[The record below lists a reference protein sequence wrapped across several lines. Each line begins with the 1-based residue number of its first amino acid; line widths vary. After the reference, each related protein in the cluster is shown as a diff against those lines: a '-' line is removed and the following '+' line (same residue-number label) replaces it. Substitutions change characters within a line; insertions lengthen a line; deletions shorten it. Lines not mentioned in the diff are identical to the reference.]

1 MAGPEVRSP
10 VVLHLVGAGAEAG
23 RWLGALTEAGVASRA
38 SESEDVAAVP
48 AALRDPL
55 DLILVWD
62 DAAGER
68 ALAALAAVRREE
80 MAVEVAGVL
89 HPEAEEAGRALLE
102 RGAAAVLARDRPERL
117 PATLERILRA
127 VRIETRTELTG
138 RIAHDLNNLLAPIP
152 LAVQLLSRAA
162 GRPPDAGTL
171 DAVDLATRG
180 SMAAVR
186 ELSELLVTTPEAAV
200 RVRAKH
206 LLALAARHWRR
217 PPPATAAAPSG
228 VITDYPPDLAQVRV
242 DPVRVL
248 QVLSC
253 LARRALDEAGGGE
266 LRFRGR
272 NLERAGGPDPGP
284 ATGAGRAAV
293 ELRVLCGASGAESG
307 AAEAEPAPGPA
318 DALAAVRAVVEA
330 HGGSLERLA
339 GGPVGVGFAVVLPAA
354 AAAGPAPRGARPGAR

>member
-1 MAGPEVRSP
+1 VS
-10 VVLHLVGAGAEAG
+10 LHLVGAGAQAG
-23 RWLGALTEAGVASRA
+23 RWLGALTEAGVAFRA
-38 SESEDVAAVP
+38 SESEDAAAVP

-55 DLILVWD
+55 DLVLVWD

-68 ALAALAAVRREE
+68 ALAALAAVGREGL
-80 MAVEVAGVL
+80 AVEVAGVL
-89 HPEAEEAGRALLE
+89 HPEAEEAGRELLE

-117 PATLERILRA
+117 PAILERILRA
-127 VRIETRTELTG
+127 VRLETRAELIG

-171 DAVDLATRG
+171 DAVDLASRG

-206 LLALAARHWRR
+206 LLALAARRWRR
-217 PPPATAAAPSG
+217 PPPATAAGPAG
-228 VITDYPPDLAQVRV
+228 VIADYSPDLAQVRV
-242 DPVRVL
+242 DAVRVL

-266 LRFRGR
+266 LHLRGR
-272 NLERAGGPDPGP
+272 NLERAADPDPRR
-284 ATGAGRAAV
+284 AAGAGRAAV
-293 ELRVLCGASGAESG
+293 ELRVLCGGSGAEAP
-307 AAEAEPAPGPA
+307 AAKAEPPPGPA
-318 DALAAVRAVVEA
+318 DSLSAVRAVVEA
-330 HGGSLERLA
+330 HGGSLERLPA
-339 GGPVGVGFAVVLPAA
+339 PDGVGFAVVLPAA
-354 AAAGPAPRGARPGAR
+354 AAAGPAPRGARPGPR